1 MSKTRGLA
9 VPTEAS
15 FLHEIGPDGSLYVG
29 SPETVATKIA
39 RSMTT
44 VGDDRFDLKYAMGG
58 LSDDALLTNIR
69 LYGNEVVPQVREL
82 LASQASK
89 TVSAVG

>member
-1 MSKTRGLA
+1 M
-9 VPTEAS
+9 
-15 FLHEIGPDGSLYVG
+15 
-29 SPETVATKIA
+29 A
-39 RSMTT
+39 RSMAT
-44 VGDDRFDLKYAMGG
+44 VGANPFDLKYAMGG

-69 LYGNEVVPQVREL
+69 LYGNEVVLHVREL